1 MIFYTTEKSLSDTK
15 SKLVELFDLE
25 IRNVKNTE
33 PSSWL
38 KSSINYEWP
47 KITKILYHTID
58 DVYTFL
64 QDTKAGKDL
73 LKKHEEKKVYKIIFA
88 QTDNYNVDLYEQHI
102 YELLKSLYLS
112 KYNIEIYDT
121 GFLSDDYENINYGIT
136 VLSWMEEFFHIKC
149 ETKPNRHFLTL
160 NSRQKEARINLFD
173 FLEKNNLLT
182 KGICSFHWMR
192 ISPDISLDKF
202 EGEIDDKESH
212 LEKVH
217 NGILHSNSVTPLYEK
232 TLFEIVSPS
241 AHNLVTEKTLKPLL
255 HGKPFLLWIYFI
267 LENDWSL
274 YPALGHSNV
283 TRTMS
288 MVLFWRKWYKS
299 IGIDIDYFN
308 IDYYNPNSIREK
320 IIELCSMSLDE
331 IQEKY
336 KDTFEK
342 AEQNKILINKFI
354 EKRYGQFG
362 IKI

>member
-1 MIFYTTEKSLSDTK
+1 M
-15 SKLVELFDLE
+15 KLIDFFDIELRD
-25 IRNVKNTE
+25 VKNKQS
-33 PSSWL
+33 SSWNESN
-38 KSSINYEWP
+38 KNYEW
-47 KITKILYHTID
+47 KKTTKILYHTID

-73 LKKHEEKKVYKIIFA
+73 IKKHEEKKVDKIIFA
-88 QTDNYNVDLYEQHI
+88 ETDNYNVGLYEQHI

-136 VLSWMEEFFHIKC
+136 ILSWMEEYFNISY
-149 ETKPNRHFLTL
+149 ETKPNRHFLSL
-160 NSRQKEARINLFD
+160 NSRQKEPRVNLFN

-182 KGICSFHWMR
+182 KGICSFHWMK

-202 EGEIDDKESH
+202 EGEIDDNESH

-217 NGILHSNSVTPLYEK
+217 NGVLHSNNVTDLYEK

-255 HGKPFLLWIYFI
+255 HGKPFLLWMYFI
-267 LENDWSL
+267 DENDWTF
-274 YPALGHSNV
+274 YTEMGYSNI

-320 IIELCSMSLDE
+320 IIQLCSMSLDE
-331 IQEKY
+331 IKEKY
-336 KDTFEK
+336 KDTFVK
-342 AEQNKILINKFI
+342 AEENKILINKFI
-354 EKRYGQFG
+354 KKRYAEFG
-362 IKI
+362 VKI